1 MTTIMR
7 RTTTP
12 VFPEVFSF
20 LDNLWPFSDFGSIR
34 VETYVEGDRFVLRA
48 ELPGIDPAKDAEI
61 TVDHG
66 RLTVA
71 ARREQQHQEARHSEF
86 HYGSFSRSVLL
97 PAGAKVDKTT
107 ATYTDGILE
116 VTVPFDT
123 VGQNQPA
130 KIEITPAKDDKK
142 K

>member
-1 MTTIMR
+1 MTTMVR
-7 RTTTP
+7 RSTP
-12 VFPEVFSF
+12 VFPELFSF
-20 LDNLWPFSDFGSIR
+20 LGNVWPFTDFGSIR
-34 VETYVEGDRFVLRA
+34 VESFMEDGRFVLRV
-48 ELPGIDPAKDAEI
+48 ELPGIDPEKDAEI